1 MWPTITE
8 LGGRASLRGV
18 AFGNVFQPW
27 LAVLQPG
34 EDAEGF
40 GGIGEQIVHP
50 VGETVVVISPAAG
63 GVMIEHHLG
72 SPGSLFCRDG
82 NAVFVR
88 VPPTKH
94 STKLIKRP
102 YRLAMRRLPPLT
114 AVRAFEAAARHE
126 NFTLA
131 AAELGM
137 TQAAV
142 SYQIKLLEERLGVPL
157 FRREKRRVLLTEAG
171 RRAAAPVAQAFDA
184 IDGAF
189 AQLRAEDEAML
200 AISTSQTF
208 ANTWL
213 AWRLGGFQMAH
224 PEMAVRLLVSDA
236 IADFAAEDLDV
247 AIRAGLGPWPG
258 LDADPLIDIDFTP
271 MCSPEF
277 LERHGGRIAPK
288 ELIHLPMI
296 SPHDPWWQWWL
307 YEAGVDIPDG
317 KAQRGIRMDSQANE
331 GNAAMAG
338 LGVAML
344 TPFFWRN
351 DIAQGRLVRLS
362 DQLSTRGY
370 GYWLVAP
377 EHRRNV
383 PKIKRFR
390 EWLLAEV
397 AKDLAGG

>member
-1 MWPTITE
+1 
-8 LGGRASLRGV
+8 
-18 AFGNVFQPW
+18 
-27 LAVLQPG
+27 
-34 EDAEGF
+34 
-40 GGIGEQIVHP
+40 
-50 VGETVVVISPAAG
+50 
-63 GVMIEHHLG
+63 
-72 SPGSLFCRDG
+72 
-82 NAVFVR
+82 
-88 VPPTKH
+88 
-94 STKLIKRP
+94 
-102 YRLAMRRLPPLT
+102 MRRLPPL
-114 AVRAFEAAARHE
+114 AAIRAFEAAARHE

-142 SYQIKLLEERLGVPL
+142 SYQIKLLEDRLAMPL
-157 FRREKRRVLLTEAG
+157 FRREKRRVVLTEAG
-171 RRAAAPVAQAFDA
+171 RRAAATVTQALDA

-189 AQLRAEDEAML
+189 AQLRAEDQGML
-200 AISTSQTF
+200 AVSTSQTF

-224 PEMAVRLLVSDA
+224 PEMAVRLLVNDA
-236 IADFAAEDLDV
+236 LADFAAEDLDV

-258 LDADPLIDIDFTP
+258 LDADLLMRIDFTP

-277 LERHGGRIAPK
+277 LDRHGGSIALAD
-288 ELIHLPMI
+288 LIHLPLI
-296 SPHDPWWQWWL
+296 SPHDPWWQAWL
-307 YEAGVDIPDG
+307 HEAGVKVPDG
-317 KAQRGIRMDSQANE
+317 RVRPGVRMDSQANE

-351 DIAQGRLVRLS
+351 DMAQGRLVRLF

-370 GYWLVAP
+370 AYWLVAP

-397 AKDLAGG
+397 AKDLAAD